1 MDKAHVLTDKLLEE
15 LEVRLKLI
23 YTEAYKTAIERN
35 KKAIEKLSEV
45 SKEDDNFKWRT
56 LNQDLKN
63 SIEKSVAS
71 QLSQTSEIAKSIIE
85 DTKVNIFNLNY
96 EYTAFDISQKTL
108 RNLNFAIYDLNV
120 IKQIVQNEQSSFTKM
135 AYKGLASRK
144 IIERRLQNELSQ
156 SIITGESIP
165 DIAKRIKKVSERSL
179 KDSVRIARTET
190 TRVESD
196 GRVKGFEEAETL
208 GVVLEKQWISTLDM
222 RTRDEHRHLMLEKV
236 PLDKKFSNG
245 QDRPGKGTARQ
256 VINCRC
262 TTVAVI
268 KNLKPSAK
276 QLALD
281 KRIENISFE
290 KWGSEYGRSKK

>member
-15 LEVRLKLI
+15 LEARLKLI
-23 YTEAYKTAIERN
+23 YTEAYRTAIERN
-35 KKAIEKLSEV
+35 KKAIEKLSKLE
-45 SKEDDNFKWRT
+45 KEDYKYQEWKMK
-56 LNQDLKN
+56 QDIRN

-71 QLSQTSEIAKSIIE
+71 QLSQTSEIAKSFIE
-85 DTKVNIFNLNY
+85 DAKLNIFDLNY

-135 AYKGLASRK
+135 AYKGLVSRK
-144 IIERRLQNELSQ
+144 TIERRLQNELSQ

-165 DIAKRIKKVSERSL
+165 EIAKRIKKVSERSL
-179 KDSVRIARTET
+179 RDSVRIARTET

-196 GRVKGFEEAETL
+196 GRVKGFEEAESL

-236 PLDKKFSNG
+236 PLDKNFSNG
-245 QDRPGKGTARQ
+245 QNRPGEGTARQ

-262 TTVAVI
+262 TMVSVI

-290 KWGSEYGRSKK
+290 KWGSEYGRNKK

>member
-1 MDKAHVLTDKLLEE
+1 MDAAHVLTDKLLGE
-15 LEVRLKLI
+15 LEARLKLI
-23 YTEAYKTAIERN
+23 YTEAYKTAVKRN

-71 QLSQTSEIAKSIIE
+71 QLSQASEIARSIIE
-85 DTKVNIFNLNY
+85 DTKVNIFNINY
-96 EYTAFDISQKTL
+96 EYTAFDISKQTL
-108 RNLNFAIYDLNV
+108 RNLNFTIYDLNV
-120 IKQIVQNEQSSFTKM
+120 IKEIVKNEQSSFTKM
-135 AYKGLASRK
+135 AYKGLSSRK

-165 DIAKRIKKVSERSL
+165 EISRRIKKVSERSL
-179 KDSVRIARTET
+179 RDSVRIARTET

-196 GRVKGFEEAETL
+196 GRNKGFEEAQKL
-208 GVVLEKQWISTLDM
+208 GIVLDKQWISTLDL
-222 RTRDEHRHLMLEKV
+222 RTRDEHRHLMMEIA
-236 PLDKKFSNG
+236 PLDGKFSNG
-245 QDRPGKGTARQ
+245 QTKPGEGTARQ

-268 KNLKPSAK
+268 KDLKPTAK
-276 QLALD
+276 ELALD
-281 KRIENISFE
+281 SRIRSMSFE